1 MSRIEKDTNPWT
13 VISTRKV
20 LMEDLS
26 PYFMAFVVFV
36 FGLLIGSF
44 LNVVI
49 YRLPLGESIVFPG
62 SHCRSCNSE
71 IKWYDNIP
79 VISYAILLRGRC
91 RSCRAHISAIYPAV
105 ELLVA
110 CLYVVLLII
119 HEDQVV
125 SGIWLPLIADI
136 VFVSLIVPLVFID
149 LHYKLLPNA
158 ITYPGLALLLVL
170 RVFAPDAWILSHTPR
185 PFGLAGA
192 PMWAVSLFGSVLGAL
207 VGGGTLWLVREG
219 YYRLKHVEGMGLGD
233 VKMMLMVGAFLGW
246 QLTLLTI
253 FIGSL
258 LGSLVG
264 VLLIIRGGSMKMQ
277 IPFGVFL
284 GPAGILALFVGRQL
298 IVWYMGMY
306 R

>member
-1 MSRIEKDTNPWT
+1 
-13 VISTRKV
+13 
-20 LMEDLS
+20 MENLPS
-26 PYFMAFVVFV
+26 WFAGVAVFI

-49 YRLPLGESIVFPG
+49 HRLPLGESIVLPS
-62 SHCRSCNSE
+62 SHCPACKAE

-79 VISYAILLRGRC
+79 LFSYVVLLQGKC
-91 RSCRAHISAIYPAV
+91 RNCRARISPVYPLV

-110 CLYVVLLII
+110 SLYLALFTV
-119 HEDQVV
+119 HRDQVLIQGAWV
-125 SGIWLPLIADI
+125 PLIADV

-149 LHYKLLPNA
+149 FRHKILPNR
-158 ITYPGLALLLVL
+158 INYPGLVVLLLL
-170 RVFAPDAWILSHTPR
+170 RVLAPDMWIIDHTPK

-192 PMWAVSLFGSVLGAL
+192 PEWAVSLFASVLGAF
-207 VGGGTLWLVREG
+207 VGGGSLWLVREL
-219 YYRLKHVEGMGLGD
+219 YYRLRHVEGMGLGD
-233 VKMMLMVGAFLGW
+233 VKMMLMVGVFLGW

-258 LGSLVG
+258 LGSVIG
-264 VLLIIRGGSMKMQ
+264 ILLIATRGGTMKMQ

-284 GPAGILALFVGRQL
+284 GPAAIISLFAGQQF
-298 IVWYMGMY
+298 IMWYVGMY

>member
-1 MSRIEKDTNPWT
+1 
-13 VISTRKV
+13 
-20 LMEDLS
+20 MEHLP
-26 PYFMAFVVFV
+26 PYFADAIIFI

-62 SHCRSCNSE
+62 SHCPACKAE

-79 VISYAILLRGRC
+79 VISYVILLRGRC
-91 RSCRAHISAIYPAV
+91 RSCRARISPIYPAV

-110 CLYVVLLII
+110 GLYLLLFIV
-119 HEDQVV
+119 HGDQI
-125 SGIWLPLIADI
+125 SDGSWLPLVVDI

-149 LHYKLLPNA
+149 LRHKLLPNA
-158 ITYPGLALLLVL
+158 ITYPGLVLLLVL
-170 RVFAPDAWILSHTPR
+170 RAIAPDPWILHHTPR
-185 PFGLAGA
+185 LFGLDNA
-192 PMWAVSLFGSVLGAL
+192 PYWALSLFGSVLGAAI
-207 VGGGTLWLVREG
+207 GGGSLWLVREA
-219 YYRLKHVEGMGLGD
+219 YYRVRHVEGMGLGD
-233 VKMMLMVGAFLGW
+233 VKMMLMVGVFLGW

-258 LGSLVG
+258 IGSLVG
-264 VLLIIRGGSMKMQ
+264 VLLILLRGGTMKMQ

-284 GPAGILALFVGRQL
+284 GPAATIALLIGRQL
-298 IVWYMGMY
+298 IEWYVGMY

>member
-1 MSRIEKDTNPWT
+1 MQ
-13 VISTRKV
+13 
-20 LMEDLS
+20 DLP
-26 PYFMAFVVFV
+26 PYFIGFVVFG

-49 YRLPLGESIVFPG
+49 YRLPLRESIVFPG
-62 SHCRSCNSE
+62 SHCPNCNAE

-79 VISYAILLRGRC
+79 VVSYAILLRGRC
-91 RSCRAHISAIYPAV
+91 RSCKARISAIYPAV

-110 CLYVVLLII
+110 CLYLVVFLV
-119 HEDQVV
+119 HKDQVV
-125 SGIWLPLIADI
+125 MGTWLPLIADI

-149 LHYKLLPNA
+149 LHHKLLPNK
-158 ITYPGLALLLVL
+158 ITYPGLVLLLVL
-170 RVFAPDAWILSHTPR
+170 RAIVPDPWILAHTPSL
-185 PFGLAGA
+185 FGLGA
-192 PMWAVSLFGSVLGAL
+192 APTWAISLFGSVLGAL
-207 VGGGTLWLVREG
+207 VGGGSLWLVREA
-219 YYRLKHVEGMGLGD
+219 YYRLRHVEGMGLGD

-253 FIGSL
+253 FIGSV

-284 GPAGILALFVGRQL
+284 GPAAIIALFVGQQF
-298 IVWYMGMY
+298 IVWYVGMY

>member
-1 MSRIEKDTNPWT
+1 MENLPPY
-13 VISTRKV
+13 V
-20 LMEDLS
+20 LGT
-26 PYFMAFVVFV
+26 VVFI
-36 FGLLIGSF
+36 FGLLFGSF

-62 SHCRSCNSE
+62 SRCPACGTE

-79 VISYAILLRGRC
+79 VISYVLLLQGKCRGCGIR
-91 RSCRAHISAIYPAV
+91 ISPIYPAV

-110 CLYVVLLII
+110 LLYLCVFIVHRVQIY
-119 HEDQVV
+119 
-125 SGIWLPLIADI
+125 SGSWLPFVADI

-149 LHYKLLPNA
+149 LRHKLLPNA
-158 ITYPGLALLLVL
+158 ITYPGFVAMLMLRAL
-170 RVFAPDAWILSHTPR
+170 APDPWILVHTPKI
-185 PFGLAGA
+185 FGLDTA
-192 PMWAVSLFGSVLGAL
+192 PPWALSMFASLLGAA
-207 VGGGTLWLVREG
+207 VGGGTLWLVREA
-219 YYRLKHVEGMGLGD
+219 YYRVRHVEGMGLGD

-253 FIGSL
+253 FVGSL

-264 VLLIIRGGSMKMQ
+264 VLLIVRGGSMKMQ

-284 GPAGILALFVGRQL
+284 GPAAIIALLVGQPFFG
-298 IVWYMGMY
+298 WYIGLY

>member
-1 MSRIEKDTNPWT
+1 
-13 VISTRKV
+13 
-20 LMEDLS
+20 MEHL
-26 PYFMAFVVFV
+26 PGYFFGGALFV

-49 YRLPLGESIVFPG
+49 YRLPRGESIVLPS
-62 SHCRSCNSE
+62 SHCPGCSTE

-91 RSCRAHISAIYPAV
+91 RNCGVRISPVYPLV

-110 CLYVVLLII
+110 TLYLALFVI
-119 HEDQVV
+119 HRDEVTSFQK
-125 SGIWLPLIADI
+125 WLPLAADI

-149 LHYKLLPNA
+149 LRHKLLPNK
-158 ITYPGLALLLVL
+158 ITYPGLAVLLVL
-170 RVFAPDAWILSHTPR
+170 RALAPNPWIISHTPT
-185 PFGLAGA
+185 PFGLDGA
-192 PMWAVSLFGSVLGAL
+192 ADWVISLFASLLGA
-207 VGGGTLWLVREG
+207 VAGGGSLWLVREA
-219 YYRLKHVEGMGLGD
+219 YYRLRHVEGMGLGD

-258 LGSLVG
+258 LGSLIG
-264 VLLIIRGGSMKMQ
+264 ILFIALRGGNMKMQ

-284 GPAGILALFVGRQL
+284 GPAAIISLFAGQQL
-298 IVWYMGMY
+298 ITWYVGMY

>member
-1 MSRIEKDTNPWT
+1 
-13 VISTRKV
+13 
-20 LMEDLS
+20 MENLS
-26 PYFMAFVVFV
+26 PYFVGAVVFI
-36 FGLLIGSF
+36 FGLLFGSF
-44 LNVVI
+44 FNVVI

-62 SHCRSCNSE
+62 SHCPACGLE

-91 RSCRAHISAIYPAV
+91 RNCGVRISPIYPAV

-110 CLYVVLLII
+110 CLYLLLFLI
-119 HEDQVV
+119 HRDQI
-125 SGIWLPLIADI
+125 SQGSWLPLVVDI

-149 LHYKLLPNA
+149 LCHKLLPNA
-158 ITYPGLALLLVL
+158 ITYPGLLVLLVM
-170 RVFAPDAWILSHTPR
+170 RAIVPDPWILAHTPA
-185 PFGLAGA
+185 PFGLASA
-192 PMWAVSLFGSVLGAL
+192 PNWAVSLFGSVLGAA
-207 VGGGTLWLVREG
+207 VGGGALWLVREA
-219 YYRLKHVEGMGLGD
+219 YYRFRHVEGMGLGD

-253 FIGSL
+253 FMGSL

-264 VLLIIRGGSMKMQ
+264 ILVILIRGGSMKMQ

-284 GPAGILALFVGRQL
+284 GPAAIVALFVGQHL
-298 IVWYMGMY
+298 IVWYVGMY

>member
-1 MSRIEKDTNPWT
+1 
-13 VISTRKV
+13 
-20 LMEDLS
+20 MEDLS

-49 YRLPLGESIVFPG
+49 YRLPKGESIVFPG
-62 SHCRSCNSE
+62 SHCPSCNAE
-71 IKWYDNIP
+71 ISWYDNIP
-79 VISYAILLRGRC
+79 VLSYAILLRGRC
-91 RSCRAHISAIYPAV
+91 RSCRAHISPIYPAV

-110 CLYVVLLII
+110 CLYLVVFLI
-119 HEDQVV
+119 HKDQVG
-125 SGIWLPLIADI
+125 SGAFLPLIADI

-149 LHYKLLPNA
+149 LHHKLLPNA
-158 ITYPGLALLLVL
+158 ITYPGLVLLLVL
-170 RVFAPDAWILSHTPR
+170 RVLAPDPWIVSHTPR
-185 PFGLAGA
+185 LFGLGEA
-192 PMWAVSLFGSVLGAL
+192 PPWALSLFAAVLSAL
-207 VGGGTLWLVREG
+207 VGGGTLWLVREA
-219 YYRLKHVEGMGLGD
+219 YYRWRHVEGMGLGD
-233 VKMMLMVGAFLGW
+233 VKMMLMAGVFLGW

-264 VLLIIRGGSMKMQ
+264 VLLIFRGGSMKMQ

-284 GPAGILALFVGRQL
+284 GPAAIIALFVGKQL
-298 IVWYMGMY
+298 IVWYVGMY

>member
-1 MSRIEKDTNPWT
+1 MQEI
-13 VISTRKV
+13 
-20 LMEDLS
+20 S
-26 PYFMAFVVFV
+26 PYFMAVFVFV

-49 YRLPLGESIVFPG
+49 YRLPLGQSIVFPG
-62 SHCRSCNSE
+62 SHCPSCNAE
-71 IKWYDNIP
+71 IHWYDNIP
-79 VISYAILLRGRC
+79 VISYVILLRGRC
-91 RSCRAHISAIYPAV
+91 RGCRAHISPIYPAV

-110 CLYVVLLII
+110 CLYLGLFIVHQEEIVAG
-119 HEDQVV
+119 
-125 SGIWLPLIADI
+125 SWLPLLADI

-149 LHYKLLPNA
+149 LHHKLLPNA
-158 ITYPGLALLLVL
+158 ITYPGLVVLLVL
-170 RVFAPDAWILSHTPR
+170 RALAPDPWIVSHTPK
-185 PFGLAGA
+185 PFGLTEA
-192 PMWAVSLFGSVLGAL
+192 PLWAVSLFGSLIGAL
-207 VGGGTLWLVREG
+207 VGGGTLWLVREV
-219 YYRLKHVEGMGLGD
+219 YYRLRHVEGMGLGD

-264 VLLIIRGGSMKMQ
+264 VLLIVRGGSMKAQ

-284 GPAGILALFVGRQL
+284 GPAAIIALLVGKQF
-298 IVWYMGMY
+298 IVWYAGMY